1 MDELYRNSA
10 LHVKNRLFSARLYNS
25 LTMLHQL
32 NPTQRQAVT
41 DCDSQLL
48 VLAGAGSGKTRV
60 LTQKIVYLIR
70 QQGIQPEAIIAVTF
84 TNKAAREM
92 RSRVKELLDADTA
105 KRLQVST
112 FHTLGLNM
120 IRKDP
125 SRYKR
130 KRGFTIYDASDTQN
144 LIKDI
149 MRRDYGDPG
158 NFAERV
164 QWKISDWKQ
173 NTITPEQA
181 RSHAADAIHSTAASI
196 YAQYEQALQ
205 TYNAVDFDDLI
216 LKPLQAFSA
225 DPEYRNQWQCRIKHV
240 LVDEY
245 QDTNSCQY
253 ELIKQLVGRT
263 GHFTVVGDDDQSIYA
278 WRGARPENLA
288 HLQQDFP
295 HLKLVKLEQNYRSTG
310 NILHA
315 ANALI
320 ANNPHVFEKRLWSE
334 LGPGDPITLLST
346 QDEQAEAEQIVADLM
361 HHKFQRRTHYGDYAI
376 LYRGNHQS
384 RLFEQQLREKNI
396 PYYLSGGMSF
406 FDYGEIKD
414 VMAYLRIIA
423 NPDDD
428 NALLRIIN
436 TPRRELG
443 TSTVQTL
450 VEHAAESRCGI
461 LEAIEH
467 VGLQDK
473 LSSRAFTKVHE
484 FHDWLTS
491 LHRRAESESPL
502 SLLRSLLDD
511 VAYSDWIKQNASDE
525 QQAKRKTDNVD
536 ELVQW
541 IQRLTQQDMQL
552 DTAGIVTKLALLNS
566 LDREDD
572 EGNRDVVS
580 LMTLHAAK
588 GLEFP
593 YVYLVG
599 MEENLLPHRTSI
611 EEDSIE
617 EERRL
622 AYVGITRAQRNLTI
636 SYAMQRRRF
645 GQTNTTDPS
654 RFLTELPDKLLKRR
668 GLENDQ
674 TPEERQT
681 HGQSQLAHLRAML
694 GDA

>member
-1 MDELYRNSA
+1 
-10 LHVKNRLFSARLYNS
+10 
-25 LTMLHQL
+25 MLQQL
-32 NPTQRQAVT
+32 NPAQRQAVL

-60 LTQKIVYLIR
+60 LTQKIAYLIR
-70 QQGIQPEAIIAVTF
+70 NRGINPSAIIAVTF

-92 RSRVKELLDADTA
+92 RSRVQELLDAETA
-105 KRLQVST
+105 RLLQVST

-120 IRKDP
+120 IRQSP
-125 SRYKR
+125 AQYAR
-130 KRGFTIYDASDTQN
+130 KRGFTIYDTSDSAN

-158 NFAERV
+158 NIAERV

-173 NTITPEQA
+173 NALTPEQA
-181 RSHAADAIHSTAASI
+181 RSHAADAIHATAANV

-205 TYNAVDFDDLI
+205 TYNALDFDDLI
-216 LKPLQAFSA
+216 LKPLLLLSS
-225 DPEYRNQWQCRIKHV
+225 DPEYRNHWQCRIRHL

-253 ELIKQLVGRT
+253 EFIKQLVGKS

-288 HLQQDFP
+288 QLQQDFP
-295 HLKLVKLEQNYRSTG
+295 YLQLVKLEQNYRSTG
-310 NILHA
+310 NILRA

-320 ANNPHVFEKRLWSE
+320 ANNPHIFDKRLWSE
-334 LGPGDPITLLST
+334 LGPGDPIVMLSS
-346 QDEQAEAEQIVADLM
+346 QDDQGEAEQIVADLL
-361 HHKFQRRTHYGDYAI
+361 HHKFQQRSKFSDYAI

-384 RLFEQQLREKNI
+384 RLFEQQLREKNV

-414 VMAYLRIIA
+414 IMAYLRIIA

-443 TSTVQTL
+443 TSTVQAL
-450 VEHAAESRCGI
+450 VEHAAASRCGI
-461 LEAIEH
+461 LESVEH
-467 VGLQDK
+467 SGLEER
-473 LSSRAFTKVHE
+473 LSARAHNNVRE
-484 FHDWLTS
+484 FHAWLAA
-491 LHRRAESESPL
+491 LQRRAESESPL
-502 SLLRSLLDD
+502 SLLRALLDD
-511 VAYSDWIKQNASDE
+511 IAYSDWIKQSVADE
-525 QQAKRKTDNVD
+525 QQAKRKIENVE

-552 DTAGIVTKLALLNS
+552 DMAGVVTKLALLNS
-566 LDREDD
+566 LDREND
-572 EGNRDVVS
+572 ENNRDVVS

-622 AYVGITRAQRNLTI
+622 AYVGITRAQRKLTL
-636 SYAMQRRRF
+636 SYATQRRRF
-645 GQTNTTDPS
+645 GQTDSTEPS
-654 RFLTELPDKLLKRR
+654 RFLAELPETLLKRR

-674 TPEERQT
+674 TPEERQQ
-681 HGQSQLAHLRAML
+681 HGQTQLDLLRAML
-694 GDA
+694 GEP

>member
-1 MDELYRNSA
+1 
-10 LHVKNRLFSARLYNS
+10 
-25 LTMLHQL
+25 MLQQL
-32 NPTQRQAVT
+32 NPAQRQAVI
-41 DCDSQLL
+41 DCESQLL

-70 QQGIQPEAIIAVTF
+70 KKGIHPEAIIAVTF

-92 RSRVKELLDADTA
+92 RSRVVELLDAQTA
-105 KRLQVST
+105 KALQVST

-120 IRKDP
+120 IRQAP
-125 SRYKR
+125 ALYAR
-130 KRGFTIYDASDTQN
+130 KRGFTIYDASDSQN

-149 MRRDYGDPG
+149 MRRDFGDPG
-158 NFAERV
+158 NIAERV

-173 NTITPEQA
+173 NAISPELA
-181 RSHAADAIHSTAASI
+181 RSHAADAIHATAANV
-196 YAQYEQALQ
+196 YAQYETALQ
-205 TYNAVDFDDLI
+205 TYNALDFDDLI
-216 LKPLQAFSA
+216 LKPLQVLSSDA
-225 DPEYRNQWQCRIKHV
+225 EYRTQWQCRIKHV

-253 ELIKQLVGRT
+253 EFIKQLVGKS

-288 HLQQDFP
+288 QLQQDYP
-295 HLKLVKLEQNYRSTG
+295 YLKLVKLEQNYRSTG

-320 ANNPHVFEKRLWSE
+320 AHNPHIFEKRLWSE

-346 QDEQAEAEQIVADLM
+346 QDEQTEAEQIVVDLM
-361 HHKFQRRTHYGDYAI
+361 HHKFQSRSRFADYAI

-396 PYYLSGGMSF
+396 PYYLSGGISF

-414 VMAYLRIIA
+414 IMAYLRVIA

-443 TSTVQTL
+443 TTTVQTL
-450 VEHAAESRCGI
+450 VEHAGESRSGI
-461 LEAIEH
+461 LEA
-467 VGLQDK
+467 VGHAGLEDK
-473 LSSRAFTKVHE
+473 LSARAHKNVRE
-484 FHDWLTS
+484 FHDWLTH
-491 LHRRAESESPL
+491 LNRRAESESPL
-502 SLLRSLLDD
+502 SLLRTLLDD
-511 VAYSDWIKQNASDE
+511 IGYSDWIKQTVSDE
-525 QQAKRKTDNVD
+525 QQAKRKLNNVE

-552 DTAGIVTKLALLNS
+552 DMGGLVSKLALLNS
-566 LDREDD
+566 LDRDND
-572 EGNRDVVS
+572 ENTRDTVS

-611 EEDSIE
+611 EEDTIE

-622 AYVGITRAQRNLTI
+622 AYVGLTRAQRKLTL
-636 SYAMQRRRF
+636 SYTTQRRRF
-645 GQTNTTDPS
+645 GKVDSTQPS
-654 RFLTELPDKLLKRR
+654 RFLEELPEQLLKRR
-668 GLENDQ
+668 GIENDQ
-674 TPEERQT
+674 TPEERQS
-681 HGQSQLAHLRAML
+681 HGQSQLAHLRALL

>member
-1 MDELYRNSA
+1 
-10 LHVKNRLFSARLYNS
+10 
-25 LTMLHQL
+25 MLQQL

-70 QQGIQPEAIIAVTF
+70 QRGIQPDAIIAVTF

-92 RSRVKELLDADTA
+92 RSRVVELLDAETA
-105 KRLQVST
+105 KSLQVST

-120 IRKDP
+120 IRKSP
-125 SRYKR
+125 ARYAR
-130 KRGFTIYDASDTQN
+130 KRGFTIYDASDSQN

-149 MRRDYGDPG
+149 MRRDFGDPG
-158 NFAERV
+158 NIAERV

-173 NTITPEQA
+173 NAITPQQA
-181 RSHAADAIHSTAASI
+181 RSHAADAIHATAASV
-196 YAQYEQALQ
+196 YTQYEQALQ

-216 LKPLQAFSA
+216 LKPLQVLSEDA
-225 DPEYRNQWQCRIKHV
+225 EYRNQWQCRIKHL

-253 ELIKQLVGRT
+253 ELIKQLVGKS

-288 HLQQDFP
+288 QLQQDYP
-295 HLKLVKLEQNYRSTG
+295 YLKLVKLEQNYRSTG

-320 ANNPHVFEKRLWSE
+320 ANNPHIFEKRLWSE

-346 QDEQAEAEQIVADLM
+346 QDEQGEAEQIVADLM
-361 HHKFQRRTHYGDYAI
+361 HHKFQSRSRFADYAI

-384 RLFEQQLREKNI
+384 RLFEQQLREKGV

-406 FDYGEIKD
+406 FDFGEIKD

-443 TSTVQTL
+443 TTTVQTL

-461 LEAIEH
+461 LESIEH
-467 VGLQDK
+467 VGLDLK
-473 LSSRAFTKVHE
+473 LNSRAHSKVRE
-484 FHDWLTS
+484 FHDWLSS
-491 LHRRAESESPL
+491 LQRRAESESPL
-502 SLLRSLLDD
+502 SLLRTLLDD
-511 VAYSDWIKQNASDE
+511 IGYSDWIKQNAGDE
-525 QQAKRKTDNVD
+525 QQAKRKQDNVE

-552 DTAGIVTKLALLNS
+552 DMAGVVTKLALLNS
-566 LDREDD
+566 LDREND
-572 EGNRDVVS
+572 ENTRDVVS

-611 EEDSIE
+611 EEETIE

-622 AYVGITRAQRNLTI
+622 AYVGITRAQRKLTI

-645 GQTNTTDPS
+645 GQVDSTEPS
-654 RFLTELPDKLLKRR
+654 RFLAELPDKLLKRR
-668 GLENDQ
+668 GIENDQ
-674 TPEERQT
+674 TPEERQS
-681 HGQSQLAHLRAML
+681 HGQSQLAQLRALL

>member
-1 MDELYRNSA
+1 
-10 LHVKNRLFSARLYNS
+10 
-25 LTMLHQL
+25 MLQQL
-32 NPTQRQAVT
+32 NPAQRQAVI

-70 QQGIQPEAIIAVTF
+70 KQGIHPEAIIAVTF

-92 RSRVKELLDADTA
+92 RSRVVELLDAQTA
-105 KRLQVST
+105 KSLQVST

-120 IRKDP
+120 IRQSP
-125 SRYKR
+125 ARYAR
-130 KRGFTIYDASDTQN
+130 KRGFTIYDASDSQS

-149 MRRDYGDPG
+149 MRRDFGDPG
-158 NFAERV
+158 NVAERV

-173 NTITPEQA
+173 NAISPAQA
-181 RSHAADAIHSTAASI
+181 RSHASDAIAATAANV
-196 YAQYEQALQ
+196 YTQYEQALQ
-205 TYNAVDFDDLI
+205 TYNALDFDDLI
-216 LKPLQAFSA
+216 LKPLQILSSDA
-225 DPEYRNQWQCRIKHV
+225 EYRTQWQCRIKHV

-253 ELIKQLVGRT
+253 EFIKQLVGKS

-288 HLQQDFP
+288 QLQQDYP
-295 HLKLVKLEQNYRSTG
+295 YLKLVKLEQNYRSTG
-310 NILHA
+310 NILQA
-315 ANALI
+315 ANTLI
-320 ANNPHVFEKRLWSE
+320 ANNPHLFEKRLWSE

-346 QDEQAEAEQIVADLM
+346 QDEQTEAEQIIVDLM
-361 HHKFQRRTHYGDYAI
+361 HHKFQSRSRFADYAI

-396 PYYLSGGMSF
+396 PYYLSGGISF

-414 VMAYLRIIA
+414 TMAYLRVIT

-443 TSTVQTL
+443 TTTVQTL
-450 VEHAAESRCGI
+450 VEHAAEARCGI
-461 LEAIEH
+461 LEAIGH
-467 VGLQDK
+467 VGLEQK
-473 LSSRAFTKVHE
+473 LSTRALNNVRE
-484 FHDWLTS
+484 FHDWL
-491 LHRRAESESPL
+491 LGLNRRAESESPL
-502 SLLRSLLDD
+502 SLLRTLLDD
-511 VAYSDWIKQNASDE
+511 IGYSDWIKQSVSDE
-525 QQAKRKTDNVD
+525 QQAKRKLDNVD

-541 IQRLTQQDMQL
+541 IQRLCQQDMQL
-552 DTAGIVTKLALLNS
+552 DMGGVVAKLALINS
-566 LDREDD
+566 LDRDND
-572 EGNRDVVS
+572 ENTRDAVS

-611 EEDSIE
+611 EEETIE

-622 AYVGITRAQRNLTI
+622 AYVGLTRAQRKLTL
-636 SYAMQRRRF
+636 SYTLHRRRF
-645 GQTNTTDPS
+645 GKVDSTQPS
-654 RFLTELPDKLLKRR
+654 RFLAEIPEQLLKRR
-668 GLENDQ
+668 GIENDQ

-681 HGQSQLAHLRAML
+681 HGQSQLAHLRALL

>member
-1 MDELYRNSA
+1 
-10 LHVKNRLFSARLYNS
+10 
-25 LTMLHQL
+25 MLQQL
-32 NPTQRQAVT
+32 NPAQRQAVI
-41 DCDSQLL
+41 DCESQLL

-60 LTQKIVYLIR
+60 LTQKIAYLIR
-70 QQGIQPEAIIAVTF
+70 KKGIHPEAIIAVTF

-92 RSRVKELLDADTA
+92 RSRVVELLDAETA
-105 KRLQVST
+105 KALQVST

-120 IRKDP
+120 IRQAP
-125 SRYKR
+125 ARFSR
-130 KRGFTIYDASDTQN
+130 KRGFTIYDASDSQN

-149 MRRDYGDPG
+149 MRRDFGDPG
-158 NFAERV
+158 DLAERV

-173 NTITPEQA
+173 NAITPEHA
-181 RSHAADAIHSTAASI
+181 RRQAADAIHATAASV

-205 TYNAVDFDDLI
+205 TYNALDFDDLI
-216 LKPLQAFSA
+216 LKPLLILSSDA
-225 DPEYRNQWQCRIKHV
+225 DYRTQWQCRIKHV

-253 ELIKQLVGRT
+253 EFIKQLVGRS

-288 HLQQDFP
+288 QLQQDYP
-295 HLKLVKLEQNYRSTG
+295 YLKLVKLEQNYRSTG
-310 NILHA
+310 NILQA

-320 ANNPHVFEKRLWSE
+320 ANNPHIFEKRLWSE

-346 QDEQAEAEQIVADLM
+346 QDEQTEAEQIIVDLL
-361 HHKFQRRTHYGDYAI
+361 HHKFQNRSRFADYAI

-414 VMAYLRIIA
+414 IMAYLRVIA

-443 TSTVQTL
+443 TTTVQTL

-461 LEAIEH
+461 LDA
-467 VGLQDK
+467 VGHTGLEQK
-473 LSSRAFTKVHE
+473 LNARAFKNVNE
-484 FHDWLTS
+484 FHDWL
-491 LHRRAESESPL
+491 LNLNRRAESESPL
-502 SLLRSLLDD
+502 VLLRVLLEDIS
-511 VAYSDWIKQNASDE
+511 YSDWIKQTIPDE
-525 QQAKRKTDNVD
+525 QQAKRKLDNID

-552 DTAGIVTKLALLNS
+552 DMGGIVAKLALIDS
-566 LDREDD
+566 LERDD
-572 EGNRDVVS
+572 DQNKRDTVS

-593 YVYLVG
+593 NVYLVG

-611 EEDSIE
+611 EEDTIE

-622 AYVGITRAQRNLTI
+622 AYVGLTRAQRRLTL
-636 SYAMQRRRF
+636 SYTTQRRRF
-645 GQTNTTDPS
+645 GKVDTTEPS
-654 RFLTELPDKLLKRR
+654 RFLAELPEKLLKRR
-668 GLENDQ
+668 GIENDQ

-681 HGQSQLAHLRAML
+681 HGQSQLAHLRSLLA
-694 GDA
+694 DA

>member
-1 MDELYRNSA
+1 MR
-10 LHVKNRLFSARLYNS
+10 
-25 LTMLHQL
+25 TMLQQL
-32 NPTQRQAVT
+32 NPAQRQAVI

-60 LTQKIVYLIR
+60 LTQKIAYLIR
-70 QQGIQPEAIIAVTF
+70 KQGIHPEAIIAVTF

-92 RSRVKELLDADTA
+92 RARVEELLDAETA
-105 KRLQVST
+105 KLLQVST

-120 IRKDP
+120 IRHSP
-125 SRYKR
+125 ARYAR
-130 KRGFTIYDASDTQN
+130 KRGFTIYDASDSLN

-149 MRRDYGDPG
+149 MRRDFGDPD
-158 NFAERV
+158 NIAERV

-173 NTITPEQA
+173 NALTPQQA
-181 RSHAADAIHSTAASI
+181 QQRAADAIHATAARV

-205 TYNAVDFDDLI
+205 TYNALDFDDLI
-216 LKPLQAFSA
+216 LKPLQVLHD

-253 ELIKQLVGRT
+253 ELIKQLVGRS

-288 HLQQDFP
+288 QLQQDYP
-295 HLKLVKLEQNYRSTG
+295 YLKLVKLEQNYRSTG

-320 ANNPHVFEKRLWSE
+320 ANNPHIFEKRLWSE

-346 QDEQAEAEQIVADLM
+346 QDEQTEAEQIVVDLM
-361 HHKFQRRTHYGDYAI
+361 HHKFQSRSRFGDYAI
-376 LYRGNHQS
+376 LYRSNHQS
-384 RLFEQQLREKNI
+384 RLFEQQLREKNV

-414 VMAYLRIIA
+414 IMAYLRIIA

-443 TSTVQTL
+443 TTTVQAL
-450 VEHAAESRCGI
+450 VEHASDSRCGI
-461 LEAIEH
+461 LESVEH
-467 VGLQDK
+467 AGLEQR
-473 LSSRAFTKVHE
+473 LSARAFKNVQD
-484 FHDWLTS
+484 FHAWLGA
-491 LHRRAESESPL
+491 LHRRSDSESPL

-511 VAYSDWIKQNASDE
+511 IGYRDWIKQSVSDE
-525 QQAKRKTDNVD
+525 QQAKRKLENVE

-552 DTAGIVTKLALLNS
+552 DTAGIVAKLAVLDS
-566 LDREDD
+566 LDRDKD
-572 EGNRDVVS
+572 ENNRDVVS

-611 EEDSIE
+611 EENSIE

-622 AYVGITRAQRNLTI
+622 AYVGLTRAQRKLTL
-636 SYAMQRRRF
+636 SYTTQRRRF
-645 GQTNTTDPS
+645 GKVDTTEPS
-654 RFLTELPDKLLKRR
+654 RFLAELPEHLLKRR

-674 TPEERQT
+674 TPEERQS
-681 HGQSQLAHLRAML
+681 HGQSQLAHLRALL

>member
-1 MDELYRNSA
+1 
-10 LHVKNRLFSARLYNS
+10 
-25 LTMLHQL
+25 MLQQL
-32 NPTQRQAVT
+32 NPAQRQAVL
-41 DCDSQLL
+41 DCDNQLL

-60 LTQKIVYLIR
+60 LTRKIVYLIR
-70 QQGIQPEAIIAVTF
+70 DKGINPAAIVAVTF

-92 RSRVKELLDADTA
+92 RSRVQELLDAQTA
-105 KRLQVST
+105 KSLQVST

-120 IRKDP
+120 IRQSP
-125 SRYKR
+125 VRYAR
-130 KRGFTIYDASDTQN
+130 KRGFTIYDASDSAN
-144 LIKDI
+144 LIRDI

-158 NFAERV
+158 NIAERV

-173 NTITPEQA
+173 NALTPEQA
-181 RSHAADAIHSTAASI
+181 RNHAADAIHATAANV

-205 TYNAVDFDDLI
+205 TYNALDFDDLI
-216 LKPLQAFSA
+216 LKPLQLLSS
-225 DPEYRNQWQCRIKHV
+225 DHEYRNQWQCRIKHL

-253 ELIKQLVGRT
+253 EFIKQLVGQS

-288 HLQQDFP
+288 QLQQDYP
-295 HLKLVKLEQNYRSTG
+295 YLQVVKLEQNYRSTG

-320 ANNPHVFEKRLWSE
+320 ANNSHIFDKRLWSE
-334 LGPGDPITLLST
+334 LGPGDPIVLLSS
-346 QDEQAEAEQIVADLM
+346 QDDQAEAEQIVADLL
-361 HHKFQRRTHYGDYAI
+361 HHKFQQRSKFSDYAI

-384 RLFEQQLREKNI
+384 RLFEQQLREKGV

-414 VMAYLRIIA
+414 IMAYLRIIA

-443 TSTVQTL
+443 TSTVQNL
-450 VEHAAESRCGI
+450 VEHAMASRCSI
-461 LEAIEH
+461 LESTEH
-467 VGLQDK
+467 TGLEDRLSTRAHNNVREFHAWLAGLQ
-473 LSSRAFTKVHE
+473 
-484 FHDWLTS
+484 
-491 LHRRAESESPL
+491 RRAESESPL
-502 SLLRSLLDD
+502 SLLRALLDD
-511 VAYSDWIKQNASDE
+511 IGYSDWIKQSAGDE
-525 QQAKRKTDNVD
+525 QQAKRKLDNVE

-552 DTAGIVTKLALLNS
+552 DMAGVVTKLALLNS
-566 LDREDD
+566 LDRES
-572 EGNRDVVS
+572 EENNRDVVS

-622 AYVGITRAQRNLTI
+622 AYVGITRAQRKLTL
-636 SYAMQRRRF
+636 SYATQRRRF
-645 GQTNTTDPS
+645 GQLDSTEPS
-654 RFLTELPDKLLKRR
+654 RFLAELPEKLLKRR
-668 GLENDQ
+668 GIENDQ
-674 TPEERQT
+674 SPEERQL
-681 HGQSQLAHLRAML
+681 HGQSQLDLLRAML
-694 GDA
+694 GEP

>member
-1 MDELYRNSA
+1 
-10 LHVKNRLFSARLYNS
+10 
-25 LTMLHQL
+25 MLHQL
-32 NPTQRQAVT
+32 NPAQRQAVT

-60 LTQKIVYLIR
+60 LTHKIVDLIR
-70 QQGIQPEAIIAVTF
+70 KMGISPEAIIAVTF

-92 RSRVKELLDADTA
+92 RSRVQALLDADTA
-105 KRLQVST
+105 KALQVST

-120 IRKDP
+120 IRKSP
-125 SRYKR
+125 SRYER
-130 KRGFTIYDASDTQN
+130 KRGFTIYDSSDSLS

-149 MRRDYGDPG
+149 MRRDFGDPD
-158 NFAERV
+158 NLAERV

-173 NTITPEQA
+173 LALTPEQA
-181 RSHAADAIHSTAASI
+181 RQQAADAIHTTAARV
-196 YAQYEQALQ
+196 YAQYDAALQ
-205 TYNAVDFDDLI
+205 AYNALDFDDLI
-216 LKPLQAFSA
+216 LKPLQLLASDA
-225 DPEYRNQWQCRIKHV
+225 EYRNLWQCRIKHV

-245 QDTNSCQY
+245 QDTNTSQY
-253 ELIKQLVGRT
+253 EFIKQLVGKS

-288 HLQQDFP
+288 QLQQDYP
-295 HLKLVKLEQNYRSTG
+295 YLKLVKLEQNYRSTG

-320 ANNPHVFEKRLWSE
+320 SNNPHVFEKRLWSE
-334 LGPGDPITLLST
+334 LGPGDPITILST
-346 QDEQAEAEQIVADLM
+346 QDEQSEAEQIVVDLM
-361 HHKFQRRTHYGDYAI
+361 HHKFQSRSRFADYAI

-384 RLFEQQLREKNI
+384 RLFEQQLREKDI

-406 FDYGEIKD
+406 FDFGEIKD
-414 VMAYLRIIA
+414 IMAYLRILA

-443 TSTVQTL
+443 TTTVQSL
-450 VEHAAESRCGI
+450 VEHATQCRCGI
-461 LEAIEH
+461 LESIEH
-467 VGLQDK
+467 AGLEERFN
-473 LSSRAFTKVHE
+473 SRALRNIRE
-484 FHDWLTS
+484 FHDWLS
-491 LHRRAESESPL
+491 QLQRRAESENPL
-502 SLLRSLLDD
+502 SLLRLLLDD
-511 VAYSDWIKQNASDE
+511 IGYNDWITQSTSDE
-525 QQAKRKTDNVD
+525 AQAKRKLDNVG

-552 DTAGIVTKLALLNS
+552 DMGGLVAKLALIDS
-566 LDREDD
+566 LDRDKE
-572 EGNRDVVS
+572 ENSRDAVS

-622 AYVGITRAQRNLTI
+622 AYVGLTRAQRKLTL
-636 SYAMQRRRF
+636 SYTTQRRRF
-645 GQTNTTDPS
+645 GKTDTTEPS
-654 RFLTELPDKLLKRR
+654 RFLSEIPDKLLKRR

-674 TPEERQT
+674 TPEERQS

-694 GDA
+694 GEA

>member
-1 MDELYRNSA
+1 
-10 LHVKNRLFSARLYNS
+10 
-25 LTMLHQL
+25 MLQQL
-32 NPTQRQAVT
+32 NPAQRQAVI

-60 LTQKIVYLIR
+60 LTQKIAYLIR
-70 QQGIQPEAIIAVTF
+70 KKGIHPEAIIAVTF

-92 RSRVKELLDADTA
+92 RSRVAELLDAETVKA
-105 KRLQVST
+105 LQVST

-120 IRKDP
+120 IRQAP
-125 SRYKR
+125 ARFAR
-130 KRGFTIYDASDTQN
+130 KRGFTIYDASDSQN

-149 MRRDYGDPG
+149 MRRDFGDPE
-158 NFAERV
+158 NIAERV

-173 NTITPEQA
+173 NATTPEQA
-181 RSHAADAIHSTAASI
+181 RSRAADAIHATAANV
-196 YAQYEQALQ
+196 YKQYEQALQ

-216 LKPLQAFSA
+216 LKPLQVLSEDA
-225 DPEYRNQWQCRIKHV
+225 EYRTQWQCRIKHV

-253 ELIKQLVGRT
+253 EFIKQLVGRS

-288 HLQQDFP
+288 QLQQDYP
-295 HLKLVKLEQNYRSTG
+295 YLKVVKLEQNYRSTG

-320 ANNPHVFEKRLWSE
+320 DNNPHIFAKRLWSE

-346 QDEQAEAEQIVADLM
+346 QDEQGEAEQVVVDLM
-361 HHKFQRRTHYGDYAI
+361 HHKFQNRSSFSDYAI

-414 VMAYLRIIA
+414 IMAYLRILA

-443 TSTVQTL
+443 TATVQTL
-450 VEHAAESRCGI
+450 VEHASQARCGI

-467 VGLQDK
+467 DGLKDK
-473 LSSRAFTKVHE
+473 LSARAYNNVRE
-484 FHDWLTS
+484 FRDWLS
-491 LHRRAESESPL
+491 NLNRRAESESPL
-502 SLLRSLLDD
+502 TLLRVVLDD
-511 VAYSDWIKQNASDE
+511 IAYSDWIKQSISDE
-525 QQAKRKTDNVD
+525 QQAKRKLDNID
-536 ELVQW
+536 DLVQW
-541 IQRLTQQDMQL
+541 IQRMCQQDMQL
-552 DTAGIVTKLALLNS
+552 DMGGAVAKLALINS
-566 LDREDD
+566 LDRDND
-572 EGNRDVVS
+572 ENTRDAVS

-622 AYVGITRAQRNLTI
+622 AYVGLTRAQRKLTL
-636 SYAMQRRRF
+636 SYTLQRRRF
-645 GQTNTTDPS
+645 GKTDSTEPS
-654 RFLTELPDKLLKRR
+654 RFLAEIPDHLLKRR
-668 GLENDQ
+668 GIESNQ
-674 TPEERQT
+674 TPEERQG
-681 HGQSQLAHLRAML
+681 HGQSQLAHLRALL
-694 GDA
+694 GDT